1 MKTDNEI
8 IQAGFD
14 SIFSNL
20 GMVEAERFIMLI
32 KRDKFDYTK
41 WQTPLWQQE
50 SVDSLSNKAQQAWNK
65 DTQ

>member
-20 GMVEAERFIMLI
+20 GMVGAERFIMLI

-41 WQTPLWQQE
+41 WQTQLWQQE
-50 SVDSLSNKAQQAWNK
+50 SVESLSNKAQQAWNK

>member
-14 SIFSNL
+14 SIFSAL

-32 KRDKFDYTK
+32 KRDQFDYTK
-41 WQTPLWQQE
+41 WQRELWTQE
-50 SVDSLSNKAQQAWNK
+50 TIDSLSTKAQQAWDK
-65 DTQ
+65 DIQ

>member
-20 GMVEAERFIMLI
+20 GMVEAECFIMLI

-41 WQTPLWQQE
+41 WQSQLWEQE
-50 SVDSLSNKAQQAWNK
+50 SVESLSAKAQQAWDK
-65 DTQ
+65 DIQ

>member
-41 WQTPLWQQE
+41 WQTQLWGQE
-50 SVDSLSNKAQQAWNK
+50 SVESLSAKAQQAWDK
-65 DTQ
+65 DIQ